1 MKRTLPQW
9 SLPAFFVALAASSVV
24 FGGAGR
30 QGPEF
35 KIHAV
40 AGSVSYIEGA
50 GGNIGVSAGEDGL
63 LVVDDQLANAEAEV
77 VRAIASLSDQPVRYL
92 LNTHWHGD
100 HVGNNAAVAQ
110 GAPIIAHANVR
121 RRMAGDPGIEG
132 KKDEGTP
139 RAALPSIT
147 FDDGLTLHVNGEEVV
162 VLHFAKAH
170 TDGDSVVLFTG
181 SNVLHMGDLF
191 FSGRFPYIDLDS
203 GGTVQ
208 GYIDAQ
214 AAIMESL
221 PDDVKIIPGH
231 GPLSTLE
238 DLQKT
243 HAMIVDSADLVRTA
257 LAAGKTAE
265 DMQREGLLGA
275 YADAWS
281 WSFIDADRFI
291 ETLARSLG
299 GD

>member
-1 MKRTLPQW
+1 MKHTLPQW

-30 QGPEF
+30 QGTVL
-35 KIHAV
+35 KVHAV
-40 AGSVSYIEGA
+40 AGSISYIEGA

-63 LVVDDQLANAEAEV
+63 LVVDDQLAHAEADV
-77 VRAIASLSDQPVRYL
+77 VRSIASLSDQPVRYV
-92 LNTHWHGD
+92 LNTHWHSD

-110 GAPIIAHANVR
+110 GAPILAHTNVR

-132 KKDEGTP
+132 KKGEDTP
-139 RAALPSIT
+139 QAALPSIT
-147 FDDGLTLHVNGEEVV
+147 FDEGLTLHVNGEEVV

-203 GGTVQ
+203 GGSVQ

-238 DLQKT
+238 DLQTT

-281 WSFIDADRFI
+281 WSFINADRFI

>member
-238 DLQKT
+238 DLQRT
-243 HAMIVDSADLVRTA
+243 HAMIVDCADLVRTA

-265 DMQREGLLGA
+265 DMKGEGLLGA
-275 YADAWS
+275 YGDSWS
-281 WSFIDADRFI
+281 WSFIDADSFI
-291 ETLARSLG
+291 DTLARSLG